1 MGYSVVSVSGGEPL
15 MYRGLERVLAHAT
28 SLGLFTTITTNG
40 YFNERGRLSRL
51 RELVNLV
58 AVSLDG
64 PPEIHN
70 EVRGSNLAF
79 DKLERGLETLRGSGI
94 PFGFVHT
101 LTERNWEHLL
111 WVAEFA
117 AANGAGLLQIH
128 PLEIAGRAAIGMQD
142 QSAADSILAA
152 VYVLAFAL
160 GARYEARMRV
170 QLDLIHRDLLRDE
183 PGLVYAAD
191 EQIQLA
197 EDEMPARL
205 LGLLVLEPDGA
216 LVPVSYGFSRRY
228 TLCDAR
234 ERSLREAWPEYH
246 HNVLPAFHQLCR
258 RVWAELSS
266 TNGPMLSNWHE
277 TIVARSQQGDLVEI
291 PSAFVR

>member
-1 MGYSVVSVSGGEPL
+1 MGYRVVSVSGGEPL
-15 MYRGLERVLAHAT
+15 MYRELERVLAHAT

-40 YFNERGRLSRL
+40 YFNEGRRLSRL
-51 RELVNLV
+51 RGLVNLV

-70 EVRGSNLAF
+70 AIRGSELAF
-79 DKLERGLETLRGSGI
+79 EKLQRGLEALRGSGI

-101 LTERNWEHLL
+101 LTGRNWEHLL

-117 AANGAGLLQIH
+117 AGNGAGLLQIH
-128 PLEIAGRAAIGMQD
+128 PLESAGRAAIRMQD
-142 QSAADSILAA
+142 QNAGDSILAG

-160 GARYEARMRV
+160 GARYAGRMRV
-170 QLDLIHRDLLRDE
+170 QLDLVHRDLLRDD

-191 EQIQLA
+191 QEIQPA
-197 EDEMPARL
+197 DEMPAHL

-216 LVPVSYGFSRRY
+216 LVPVSYGFGRRY

-234 ERSLREAWPEYH
+234 QRSLHEAWPEYH
-246 HNVLPAFHQLCR
+246 QHRLPAFRKLCR
-258 RVWAELSS
+258 RVWEEL
-266 TNGPMLSNWHE
+266 TDADGPMLSNWHE
-277 TIVARSQQGDLVEI
+277 TIVARSHQADPVDPVQIVV
-291 PSAFVR
+291 A